1 MSETFLAR
9 WSRHK
14 DEARRAA
21 REPVAA
27 ERQAPV
33 EEAALTEEEIAALP
47 KIESITAETDVS
59 AFMRRGVPEA
69 LRKAALRRA
78 WMADPAIRDF
88 VGHARDYDY
97 DWNLPGGAPGCG
109 SLRADE
115 ALAMAQRVLGDPE
128 PEPVAEAPS
137 DPPAEPKI

>member
-9 WSRHK
+9 WSRQK

-21 REPVAA
+21 REPEVTD
-27 ERQAPV
+27 RQAPV

-47 KIESITAETDVS
+47 KVELITAETDISV
-59 AFMRRGVPEA
+59 FMRRGVPAA

-78 WMADPAIRDF
+78 WTADPAIRDF

-97 DWNLPGGAPGCG
+97 DWNLPGGAPGCEP
-109 SLRADE
+109 LRADE
-115 ALAMAQRVLGDPE
+115 AAAMVRRVLGEPA
-128 PEPVAEAPS
+128 PEPVAEAPA
-137 DPPAEPKI
+137 DPPAEQKS